1 MDYLI
6 DESQEGITIQL
17 DLKRCFYNVD
27 INYLKEK
34 VVSFISNDK
43 KLKNDK
49 TNELNDKIFKCIMDY
64 NEQIKQHS
72 YLPIGFLPSNIL
84 INTYLENL
92 DEYIINELNP
102 LSYGRYVDDI
112 TIVLKRKIG
121 KNMTECSL
129 QRR

>member
-72 YLPIGFLPSNIL
+72 HLQIYLLIL
-84 INTYLENL
+84 IW
-92 DEYIINELNP
+92 
-102 LSYGRYVDDI
+102 
-112 TIVLKRKIG
+112 KI
-121 KNMTECSL
+121 
-129 QRR
+129 